1 MNLFVAKMNRK
12 TTPDDLKRLFEAYGE
27 VLSVKIIQDRAS
39 GLSKGYGFI
48 EMASE
53 DAAELAIANLN
64 ETTFQEAVI
73 VVKKANP
80 REEPPPRRKPVL
92 KKNVPG
98 SPPESYTDPEV
109 PAPETED

>member
-1 MNLFVAKMNRK
+1 MNLFVAKMNRR
-12 TTPDDLKRLFEAYGE
+12 TTPEDLKRLFEAFGE

-48 EMASE
+48 EMATD
-53 DAAELAIANLN
+53 DAAELAIASLN

-92 KKNVPG
+92 RKNVPG
-98 SPPESYTDPEV
+98 SPPDTDADPEV
-109 PAPETED
+109 TPPETED